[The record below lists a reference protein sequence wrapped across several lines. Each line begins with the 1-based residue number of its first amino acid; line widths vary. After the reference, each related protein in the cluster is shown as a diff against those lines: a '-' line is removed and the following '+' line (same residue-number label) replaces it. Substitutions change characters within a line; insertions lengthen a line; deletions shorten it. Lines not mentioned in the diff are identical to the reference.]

1 MEACGIDVFRTAAE
15 NGLKFSVLKNAKEDR
30 NSFGLV
36 LVE

>member
-15 NGLKFSVLKNAKEDR
+15 NGLSFPVLKQTNEER

-36 LVE
+36 LVA